1 MRGKIVSQLI
11 IGTGEPL
18 LSAVTKKGWASNF
31 TPRTHRIAFRLVML
45 TALLVILFG
54 CTTAKPCICPPA
66 EVIIQKVPVP
76 IPCPPPPE
84 IPAPTLQIVSL
95 SSNLTP
101 WPDLLQ
107 AVMHDYVELQRM
119 EAELRQILETYKPK

>member
-1 MRGKIVSQLI
+1 MRGKIASQLI

-18 LSAVTKKGWASNF
+18 LSIVTIKGWIK
-31 TPRTHRIAFRLVML
+31 PLIIVMS
-45 TALLVILFG
+45 ALIFMSA
-54 CTTAKPCICPPA
+54 CATTKPCICPPA

-101 WPDLLQ
+101 WPDILL
-107 AVMHDYVELQRM
+107 ALVHDYVELQRV

>member
-1 MRGKIVSQLI
+1 MK
-11 IGTGEPL
+11 EPL
-18 LSAVTKKGWASNF
+18 IAIVTSKGWIKLPS
-31 TPRTHRIAFRLVML
+31 LVVMC
-45 TALLVILFG
+45 ILFVYTG
-54 CTTAKPCICPPA
+54 CATAKPCICPPA

-95 SSNLTP
+95 SANLTP

-107 AVMHDYVELQRM
+107 AVMRDYVELQRV
-119 EAELRQILETYKPK
+119 EAELRQVLATYATTPGTPP